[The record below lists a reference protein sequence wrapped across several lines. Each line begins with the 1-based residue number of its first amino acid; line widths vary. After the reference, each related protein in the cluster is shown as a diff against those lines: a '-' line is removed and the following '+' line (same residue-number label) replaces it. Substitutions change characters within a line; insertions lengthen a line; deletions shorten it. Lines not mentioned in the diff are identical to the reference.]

1 MSSILSMFNIEKAL
15 GEDGKP
21 ITPEVDYVSD
31 FVRYVV
37 RLILIVGQN
46 THEKKL
52 KLKTNQPTNYHYFL
66 LDNRSRSS
74 VYSNQDLRA
83 FRPLSV
89 KQSNLQSK
97 R

>member
-1 MSSILSMFNIEKAL
+1 MFNIEKAL

-46 THEKKL
+46 THEKEIKIKNKL
-52 KLKTNQPTNYHYFL
+52 TN
-66 LDNRSRSS
+66 
-74 VYSNQDLRA
+74 
-83 FRPLSV
+83 
-89 KQSNLQSK
+89 
-97 R
+97 